1 MGLLVRDAVH
11 GHATI
16 DTVNARNSQICARQD
31 QILLLVEYLTRNTSD
46 PALLKLAEQVSN
58 NPCIK

>member
-31 QILLLVEYLTRNTSD
+31 QILLLVQYLIRDNKD
-46 PALLKLAEQVSN
+46 PALLKLDKQVSN
-58 NPCIK
+58 DPCIK